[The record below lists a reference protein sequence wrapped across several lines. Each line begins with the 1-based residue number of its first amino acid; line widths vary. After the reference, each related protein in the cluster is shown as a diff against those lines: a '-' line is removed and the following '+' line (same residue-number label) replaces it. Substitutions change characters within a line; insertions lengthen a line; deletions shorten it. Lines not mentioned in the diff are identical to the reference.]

1 MRPPTAWPTGSQFQ
15 DVPEH
20 IGFVLF
26 DAANWPIYFNREALR
41 VLAYPHRVK
50 SADGLATIL
59 PLQIRSLLDDG
70 HPAGGS
76 LRFHSGRR
84 LYVCRVFPVTHGVG
98 QFSRDMK
105 GLLLERAAPRAL
117 DISEASERF
126 RLTPRECQTARF
138 LMEGLTSKEI
148 ASRMSISPNT
158 VKTFVRIL
166 MMKMEV
172 PTRSGIVG
180 KLAGA

>member
-1 MRPPTAWPTGSQFQ
+1 MLQPTTGPTGSLLQE
-15 DVPEH
+15 VPEH
-20 IGFVLF
+20 LGFVLF
-26 DAANWPIYFNREALR
+26 DAAKRPIYFNPEALR

-50 SADGLATIL
+50 NAGGLAAIL

-70 HPAGGS
+70 APAACS
-76 LRFHSGRR
+76 HRFRSGRR
-84 LYVCRVFPVTHGVG
+84 LYVCRVFPVTHGAG
-98 QFSRDMK
+98 QPSRGTK

-117 DISEASERF
+117 NISETAERF